1 MLNPSKKN
9 KKYKW
14 FCNYPLCMQKI
25 DYRSYQE
32 GIQSREK
39 QNSPE
44 LNQTPNYEAIH
55 HGMSW

>member
-1 MLNPSKKN
+1 
-9 KKYKW
+9 
-14 FCNYPLCMQKI
+14 MQKI